1 VEGDWVTEGAQAAR
15 LVDQGMAVR
24 FRMVGC
30 LVQVRRSGD
39 EKASKK
45 VWVS

>member
-1 VEGDWVTEGAQAAR
+1 MNGERVTEGAQAAR

-24 FRMVGC
+24 FRIVGC
-30 LVQVRRSGD
+30 LVQVRRSGE

-45 VWVS
+45 VWAS